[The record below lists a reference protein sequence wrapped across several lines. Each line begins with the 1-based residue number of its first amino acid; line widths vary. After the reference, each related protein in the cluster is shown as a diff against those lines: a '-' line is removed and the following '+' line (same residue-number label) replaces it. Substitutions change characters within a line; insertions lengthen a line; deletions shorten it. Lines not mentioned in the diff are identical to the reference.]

1 MTSWELLGIDPTD
14 NPSIIKKAY
23 AKKLKVYHPEDDPEG
38 YQRLREAYDMI
49 MKQQKELARRKK
61 KQSAEEQNKINKDI
75 NNILIHEENVEQSAT
90 EELIH
95 PANFVAVDHLAE
107 SFHKKEALVDEFIR
121 KVEMLYHDFPSRIVI
136 DHWAELLNS
145 DVIWNLELKRKL
157 SFSLLDF
164 FVEHHYLPKDIW
176 RLLENSFQWKD
187 EIQASVMA
195 FQDQVS
201 DKFFDYYKKQ
211 LDDSPGFD
219 YQILLEVEDINYDL
233 FLHYREEAVD
243 ALSTNNVTKA
253 EEYMEKALDIFSNDP
268 ELLRMYGD
276 ILFRTNRFEA
286 ASQAFNRNLQLNWKD
301 IDARIYL
308 ATILHKTKQLDE
320 SIEQCEKILSMNPN
334 HLDTLILQ
342 GENYFRKG
350 DLNRSR
356 EIFKQ
361 IQEIEQFDLEV
372 ETYLARIH
380 SIMYNESRSQRAKN
394 KRPPIKLIK
403 KDLMG
408 CSIVTKLTAYLFHL
422 IRLRVIILF
431 VLAAIVWNSLGDMLD
446 FHPIVSAIL
455 IPIVLIM
462 GDMQL
467 DSSPDLKVTL
477 CVLLWYIILFF
488 MIKEAI
494 RIHRAVRY

>member
-1 MTSWELLGIDPTD
+1 MTSWELLGIEPTD

-49 MKQQKELARRKK
+49 MKHQKEIGRKK
-61 KQSAEEQNKINKDI
+61 KQAAEGQNNIDKYMD
-75 NNILIHEENVEQSAT
+75 NILIHEENVIQSDT
-90 EELIH
+90 DELIN
-95 PANFVAVDHLAE
+95 PSTFVAVDHFAE
-107 SFHKKEALVDEFIR
+107 SFHKKEAMVDEFMR
-121 KVEMLYHDFPSRIVI
+121 KVETLYYDFPSRIVI
-136 DHWAELLNS
+136 DNWAELLNS

-164 FVEHHYLPKDIW
+164 FVEHHYLPKNIW
-176 RLLENSFQWKD
+176 RLLENSFQWRD
-187 EIQASVMA
+187 EIQASVRA

-201 DKFFDYYKKQ
+201 DTFFDYYKKQ

-219 YQILLEVEDINYDL
+219 YHILLEAEDINYDS
-233 FLHYREEAVD
+233 FLHYREEAID
-243 ALSTNNVTKA
+243 ALSTNKLTKA
-253 EEYMEKALDIFSNDP
+253 EECMKKALDIFPNDLG
-268 ELLRMYGD
+268 LLRMYGD
-276 ILFRTNRFEA
+276 IIFRTNRFEA
-286 ASQAFNRNLQLNWKD
+286 ASQAFNRNLQLNLKD
-301 IDARIYL
+301 IEARIYL

-320 SIEQCEKILSMNPN
+320 SIEQCEKILSMKPE

-342 GENYFRKG
+342 GKNYFRKG

-361 IQEIEQFDLEV
+361 IQEIEQYDLEV

-380 SIMYNESRSQRAKN
+380 SIMYNESSSQRAKN

-403 KDLMG
+403 RDLMG
-408 CSIVTKLTAYLFHL
+408 CSIVTKLTAYLFYL
-422 IRLRVIILF
+422 IRIRVIILF
-431 VLAAIVWNSLGDMLD
+431 VLAAIVWNSLGNMLD
-446 FHPIVSAIL
+446 FHPIVSSFL

-467 DSSPDLKVTL
+467 DSLQGLQVML
-477 CVLLWYIILFF
+477 CVFLWYIILFF

>member
-49 MKQQKELARRKK
+49 MKHQKEIARRKK
-61 KQSAEEQNKINKDI
+61 KQSAEEQNKITKVID
-75 NNILIHEENVEQSAT
+75 NILIHEENVEQSDP

-95 PANFVAVDHLAE
+95 PATFVAVDHLAE

-121 KVEMLYHDFPSRIVI
+121 KVERLYDDFPSRIVI

-157 SFSLLDF
+157 SFLLLDF
-164 FVEHHYLPKDIW
+164 FVDHHYLPKEIW

-187 EIQASVMA
+187 EIQASVRA

-201 DKFFDYYKKQ
+201 DTFFDYYKKQ

-219 YQILLEVEDINYDL
+219 YHILLEVEDINYDL

-253 EEYMEKALDIFSNDP
+253 EEYMKKALDIFSNDP

-301 IDARIYL
+301 INARIYL

-334 HLDTLILQ
+334 HLDTLILD
-342 GENYFRKG
+342 RK
-350 DLNRSR
+350 S
-356 EIFKQ
+356 
-361 IQEIEQFDLEV
+361 V
-372 ETYLARIH
+372 
-380 SIMYNESRSQRAKN
+380 
-394 KRPPIKLIK
+394 
-403 KDLMG
+403 
-408 CSIVTKLTAYLFHL
+408 V
-422 IRLRVIILF
+422 
-431 VLAAIVWNSLGDMLD
+431 
-446 FHPIVSAIL
+446 
-455 IPIVLIM
+455 
-462 GDMQL
+462 
-467 DSSPDLKVTL
+467 
-477 CVLLWYIILFF
+477 
-488 MIKEAI
+488 
-494 RIHRAVRY
+494 